1 MSDSSGQLQ
10 SFTIDQAAGALAL
23 SLGAIGSLL
32 LVVWQS
38 RCLCRCRIGC
48 SDTCYLFD
56 CAREPPKEE
65 IAAEKQDE
73 ILEKEGEI
81 LIKEDKILKK
91 SVRRS
96 PRLLVASQKAA
107 AKEESDSEAEDEA
120 LPEPEF
126 APISSSWKKL

>member
-1 MSDSSGQLQ
+1 MSASSGQLQ

-96 PRLLVASQKAA
+96 PRLLKQAA